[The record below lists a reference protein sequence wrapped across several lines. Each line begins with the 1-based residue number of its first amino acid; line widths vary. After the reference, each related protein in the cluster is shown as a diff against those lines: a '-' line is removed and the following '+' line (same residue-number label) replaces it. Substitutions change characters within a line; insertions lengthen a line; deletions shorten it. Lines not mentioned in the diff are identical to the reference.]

1 MIYII
6 YINGVILPPS
16 LHTPERISFLSP
28 LLSSFSR
35 THTHTHTHPQCRRVQ
50 SGISLDAP
58 SYIYILTCVCVCAL
72 QGEAHCTAT
81 LIFSKE
87 DVWTQ
92 RGHIYDT
99 YSHTHTRMHTNTY
112 VCKFGRTRKGWDQN
126 GKWSRKKG
134 EGCRTGRVGCGR
146 PCLWINHTPPILSLL
161 LGYLS
166 INIKCVSIYIKI
178 RWLAVYSALVW
189 WSKWMC
195 SPSVE
200 MVH

>member
-16 LHTPERISFLSP
+16 LHTPKRISFLSP

-35 THTHTHTHPQCRRVQ
+35 THTHTHTHIVSSRPEWHLSWCPK
-50 SGISLDAP
+50 L
-58 SYIYILTCVCVCAL
+58 YIHTYMRVCVCAL
-72 QGEAHCTAT
+72 QGEAHSTAT

-99 YSHTHTRMHTNTY
+99 YSRTRMHTNTY

>member
-35 THTHTHTHPQCRRVQ
+35 THTHTHTHTQCRRVQ

-87 DVWTQ
+87 DV
-92 RGHIYDT
+92 
-99 YSHTHTRMHTNTY
+99 
-112 VCKFGRTRKGWDQN
+112 
-126 GKWSRKKG
+126 
-134 EGCRTGRVGCGR
+134 
-146 PCLWINHTPPILSLL
+146 
-161 LGYLS
+161 
-166 INIKCVSIYIKI
+166 
-178 RWLAVYSALVW
+178 
-189 WSKWMC
+189 
-195 SPSVE
+195 
-200 MVH
+200 